1 MAGLPTAPI
10 VAGSLVGGYLVARE
24 TGIRPLGGVVLALGG
39 AVAAREWN
47 RKAGPATAAA
57 LLGVYLG
64 GFGGSHP
71 LAKKIGAWP
80 AVFTVAG
87 VSAVSAWVLSDR
99 RPVPVPV
106 PSAAAD

>member
-1 MAGLPTAPI
+1 MPGLATAPI
-10 VAGSLVGGYLVARE
+10 VAGPLVGGYLVARE
-24 TGIRPLGGVVLALGG
+24 TGIRPLSGVVLALGG

-47 RKAGPATAAA
+47 RTAGPATTAA

-80 AVFTVAG
+80 AVLTVAG
-87 VSAVSAWVLSDR
+87 VSATAAWVLSDR
-99 RPVPVPV
+99 R
-106 PSAAAD
+106 SAPPAG